1 MLDKQ
6 KASTAS
12 HSFEPKNSSNVAKV
26 EYHTATS
33 EIHVTFKNGAS
44 HAYHDVPLGIFQ
56 EMQKAPSAG
65 KFFAASIR
73 PKFKSR
79 KLGT

>member
-1 MLDKQ
+1 MLGTSRV
-6 KASTAS
+6 AAT
-12 HSFEPKNSSNVAKV
+12 HTFEPKNSSNVAKV
-26 EYHTATS
+26 EYHAAKS
-33 EIHVTFKNGAS
+33 ELHVTFKNGAS
-44 HAYHDVPLGIFQ
+44 HAYQDVPLGIFH

-65 KFFAASIR
+65 KFFATSIK